1 MGIKNKIMYLCTLY
15 LCAFSSA
22 RVVDSFTEA
31 SSLCIDG
38 PLCAS
43 RGSSSLSRFVESI
56 PEDTCPKFIIEQQV
70 LRDQKI
76 SLTTDSPDEICSTST
91 VNNLNHFKNAGEFE
105 SYLQNNPFFAELNK
119 KSGSTPPDFSSC
131 LSQRVSVPV
140 GLGKTALALSTKALP
155 ESKKKLAV
163 AEYYSSLRRLSDGVE
178 RSLQNITAID
188 LMIGEN
194 SLLTDI
200 SCNSFDPLSGEV
212 KSQCRSIKQCPVNNN
227 SQLRESSKD
236 TLLALQAIEAID
248 KEIRRLI
255 GPRGNSRKNR
265 KEIEELKERKKNLQ
279 NLYPWIVGKVFK
291 DTYDRDDYSNYAES
305 SEEAKGKMEN
315 QMANLIKNQLTHT
328 REKLKERK
336 EDFIKASSC
345 IKGDE
350 DLCNQLDMA
359 KVLAKTPPINHD
371 EVFERDR
378 KKELKRRY
386 EHEENLSP
394 EERKEYREFLTTE
407 EKREYRNL
415 LTKVGEA
422 DGLFELAG
430 CLQTQRKAVKEVSR
444 ELALGALDLGIV
456 IGTMGLGSPYVA
468 GRLAVR
474 LGSAVSKATQAKNLS
489 KAKRL
494 QSLGIFGTDVSF
506 SSPYMQEAMEACE
519 DTLNQ
524 LEEMQTE
531 EQTANAEKNNKLCEN
546 LPVRAKQTSDL
557 KSCILQASLASLPIT
572 LPILGLAGLAV
583 ARGLGKA
590 SSSLPSISASKRAE
604 EVLKTKLSPVQQ
616 RAVEEA
622 HLVGRG
628 EKGKDGSI
636 AGIGNYTE
644 DQLKRKADI
653 LKQAGFS
660 RNQRRTLMEAGVVGD
675 DILRRAEKKLKK
687 ALQKIRKSPEEPVLK
702 AQGFKPE
709 YYKGVDQAREFNAVA
724 RYLRTIKADPEKTHI
739 PYFADQVE
747 KTLADF
753 EKGFRKHNQDN
764 PELLEEGLKQL
775 EALKKEAR
783 RRVADQNV
791 TYDWWA
797 TFNLRLPVM
806 TSEHDFIQSML
817 KKTLNTP
824 IERQRAGIEIA
835 YNKELAQRIKEDI
848 DRNPYYPEE
857 RKAKFAELNPEDI
870 VFKGISKESSEDVGK
885 YTSQMLEELLN
896 FDFYKTNSRT
906 ALNKVANEKGLY
918 DISTVN
924 THEKAQEFFSDLRT
938 FDEFYNKD
946 PLSAEIDTIEFFNK
960 TKESFPEEIMFF
972 STDELGIMPFN
983 RLEDNSRFIGVSGS
997 PVPAD
1002 GTIQSPFNFFLHD
1015 LAHIGV
1021 DKDLGAAITPQ
1032 KISKRISNT
1041 SSSPSDREKAELALF
1056 MYRHEV
1062 GYTFFPIELQKYY
1075 TTGETA
1081 HFFLSLSP
1089 KEIKRSTKKAARKMM
1104 KKNFYRFFDS
1114 DDLQGMLPESVNVNN
1129 PEAVMSY
1136 LKESA
1141 DEFTDIL
1148 LAH

>member
-1 MGIKNKIMYLCTLY
+1 MYLCTLY

-22 RVVDSFTEA
+22 RVVDSSTEA
-31 SSLCIDG
+31 GSLCIDG
-38 PLCAS
+38 PSCIGN
-43 RGSSSLSRFVESI
+43 GSSSLSRLTESL
-56 PEDTCPKFIIEQQV
+56 PKDVCPKFIIEQQV

-76 SLTTDSPDEICSTST
+76 SLTTDSPDEICSAST
-91 VNNLNHFKNAGEFE
+91 VNNLNHFKDAGELE
-105 SYLQNNPFFAELNK
+105 VYLKQNPFFAELNK

-188 LMIGEN
+188 LMIGEE
-194 SLLTDI
+194 SLLEDI

-212 KSQCRSIKQCPVNNN
+212 KSQCRSVKQCPVNNN

-248 KEIRRLI
+248 KEIKRI
-255 GPRGNSRKNR
+255 KFMANPVSFEGSGGVSGTSK
-265 KEIEELKERKKNLQ
+265 KKIEELEERKKNLQ

-305 SEEAKGKMEN
+305 SEEKKSKMED
-315 QMANLIKNQLTHT
+315 QIAGLIKNQLTHT

-386 EHEENLSP
+386 EQEENLSP

-468 GRLAVR
+468 GRLALR
-474 LGSAVSKATQAKNLS
+474 LGSTVSKATQAKNLS

-494 QSLGIFGTDVSF
+494 QSLGIFGTDVSL
-506 SSPYMQEAMEACE
+506 SSPYMQEAMEVCE

-531 EQTANAEKNNKLCEN
+531 EQTANTEKNNKLCEN
-546 LPVRAKQTSDL
+546 LPIRAKQTSDL

-572 LPILGLAGLAV
+572 LPILGLSGLAV
-583 ARGLGKA
+583 ARGLRGGGKA
-590 SSSLPSISASKRAE
+590 SSSLPSNSASKRAE
-604 EVLKTKLSPVQQ
+604 EVLKTKLSPAQQ

-653 LKQAGFS
+653 LKRAGFS

-675 DILRRAEKKLKK
+675 DILKRADEQLEE

-702 AQGFKPE
+702 AQGYKPE
-709 YYKGVDQAREFNAVA
+709 YYKGVDQAREFNAVS

-753 EKGFRKHNQDN
+753 EKGFRKHSQGN

-775 EALKKEAR
+775 EVLKIEAR
-783 RRVADQNV
+783 KRVADQNV

-797 TFNLRLPVM
+797 TFNLRLPIM
-806 TSEHDFIQSML
+806 TSEHGFIYSML
-817 KKTLNTP
+817 
-824 IERQRAGIEIA
+824 RQKFGISIFDSEKDIKRK
-835 YNKELAQRIKEDI
+835 KELYAI
-848 DRNPYYPEE
+848 
-857 RKAKFAELNPEDI
+857 
-870 VFKGISKESSEDVGK
+870 G
-885 YTSQMLEELLN
+885 
-896 FDFYKTNSRT
+896 
-906 ALNKVANEKGLY
+906 
-918 DISTVN
+918 TVN
-924 THEKAQEFFSDLRT
+924 THEKAQEFFSNSNLDKIGN
-938 FDEFYNKD
+938 F
-946 PLSAEIDTIEFFNK
+946 LSSTKRNAIRSFNRIRN
-960 TKESFPEEIMFF
+960 SFPEEIMFF
-972 STDELGIMPFN
+972 TTDELGIMAFN
-983 RLEDNSRFIGVSGS
+983 KLKDNSRFIGVSGS
-997 PVPAD
+997 SVPAD
-1002 GTIQSPFNFFLHD
+1002 GTIQSPFEFFTHD
-1015 LAHIGV
+1015 LAHIDIDV
-1021 DKDLGAAITPQ
+1021 ELVAAITPQ
-1032 KISKRISNT
+1032 KVSKRISNT
-1041 SSSPSDREKAELALF
+1041 FSSQSDREKAELALF

-1062 GYTFFPIELQKYY
+1062 GYAFFPIELQKYY

-1081 HFFLSLSP
+1081 HFFQPLSP
-1089 KEIKRSTKKAARKMM
+1089 KEIKRSTKIAARGMM
-1104 KKNFYRFFDS
+1104 TTSFDRFFDS
-1114 DDLQGMLPESVNVNN
+1114 NDLQGMLPDSVNANN
-1129 PEAVMSY
+1129 REEVEKFLM
-1136 LKESA
+1136 ETA
-1141 DEFTDIL
+1141 DIFTDMML
-1148 LAH
+1148 TP